1 MDSHHKELIRDS
13 WQKLRPDVERAAEL
27 FYTRLFEEDP
37 TLRELFS
44 GDMATQGKRFMTMMG
59 TAVDRLDDLETM
71 TPMLYELGQRHVNYG
86 VQARHYE
93 TFRDALM
100 WTLQNVLGADFY
112 PEVEEAWGALFEF
125 LSHAMVVGPTKAG

>member
-13 WQKLRPDVERAAEL
+13 WQKLRPNVERAAEL

-37 TLRELFS
+37 SLRELFS
-44 GDMATQGKRFMTMMG
+44 GEMATQGKRLMTMMG
-59 TAVDRLDDLETM
+59 TAVDRLDDLEAM

-86 VQARHYE
+86 VQAHHYE

-112 PEVEEAWGALFEF
+112 PEVEEAWTAFFEF

>member
-1 MDSHHKELIRDS
+1 MEPRHKELIRDS
-13 WQKLRPDVERAAEL
+13 WQQLRPDVDRAAEL

-37 TLRELFS
+37 TLRELFT
-44 GDMATQGKRFMTMMG
+44 GDVAAQGKRLMTMMG
-59 TAVDRLDDLETM
+59 TAVEKLDELEAM

-112 PEVEEAWGALFEF
+112 PEVEEAWGAFLEF
-125 LSHAMVVGPTKAG
+125 LSHAMIAGATKSI

>member
-1 MDSHHKELIRDS
+1 MDSRQKALIRDS
-13 WQKLRPDVERAAEL
+13 WEKLRPSVDRAAEL

-37 TLRELFS
+37 ALRELFS
-44 GDMATQGKRFMTMMG
+44 GDVTAQGKRLMTMLG
-59 TAVDRLDDLETM
+59 TAVYQLDELEAM

-86 VQARHYE
+86 VRAQHYE

-112 PEVEEAWGALFEF
+112 PEVQEAWGAFFDF
-125 LSHAMVVGPTKAG
+125 LSHAMAVGPTKAS